1 MLPHMHRLLS
11 LQATKKMCRAVGNAL
26 HKNPN
31 PDEIP
36 CYRVVNA
43 KGELSGAFAFG
54 GADEQAKRLR
64 ADGID
69 VIDGRVD
76 LDKYGIRIADD
87 IIHTKTTVEPFT

>member
-11 LQATKKMCRAVGNAL
+11 LQAQKMCRAVGNAL

-43 KGELSGAFAFG
+43 KGELSGLLPSA
-54 GADEQAKRLR
+54 EPMNRL
-64 ADGID
+64 
-69 VIDGRVD
+69 
-76 LDKYGIRIADD
+76 
-87 IIHTKTTVEPFT
+87 TV

>member
-1 MLPHMHRLLS
+1 
-11 LQATKKMCRAVGNAL
+11 MCRAVGNAL

-54 GADEQAKRLR
+54 GADEQANRLR
-64 ADGID
+64 ADGIE

-76 LDKYGIRIADD
+76 LDTYGIRIVDD
-87 IIHTKTTVEPFT
+87 VIYAASETAPVSSL